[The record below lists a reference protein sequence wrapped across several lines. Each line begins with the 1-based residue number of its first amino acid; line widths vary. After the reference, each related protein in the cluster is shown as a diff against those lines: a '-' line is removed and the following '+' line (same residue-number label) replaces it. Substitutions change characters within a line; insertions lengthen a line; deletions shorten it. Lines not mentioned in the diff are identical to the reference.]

1 MKHVFFIIIICFL
14 IPGCTTPRPISVS
27 ADLTDDDVEEVL
39 WRNAQEMQQAL
50 NDSGL
55 LYRDPEL
62 ERYLN
67 QVVAKLQPDEIPAN
81 ISLQIKVIKDPA
93 LNALAFPNGVI
104 YVHSGILARMDNE
117 AQLAALLAHEMVH
130 CIHRHA
136 LQVLKSTN
144 NRLKYLSAVQETL
157 ARIGMDQQLVGLL
170 DSTGLTGYTR
180 ELEIEADRVGLDLMA
195 RAKYDIREAL
205 SLFAHLKEEI
215 KSQGIREP
223 FLFGTHPNVQQRI
236 DNLSHWLASEHTVQ
250 QAGIKNTEIFL
261 SRMQTVIKDNARLDL
276 RMGRFGVAQRGLE
289 KYLRI
294 QPEDADA
301 YFLMG
306 EIYRQRGQ
314 DNDAE
319 TAKKYY
325 EKALSLNPSNPEPH
339 KAMGLIHYKEGK
351 KTLAKKYFESCLLLA
366 PNSAD
371 VVYIQGYLKLCMSNG
386 GV

>member
-1 MKHVFFIIIICFL
+1 
-14 IPGCTTPRPISVS
+14 VS